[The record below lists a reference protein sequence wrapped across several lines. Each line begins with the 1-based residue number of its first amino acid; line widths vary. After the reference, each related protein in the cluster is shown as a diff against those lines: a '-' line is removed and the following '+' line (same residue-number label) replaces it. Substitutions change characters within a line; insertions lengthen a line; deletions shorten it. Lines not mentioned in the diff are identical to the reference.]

1 MLNIAK
7 LDHSSLIIAVVIPS
21 YRVKKHVFSV
31 IDRIGNE
38 VDLIYVVDDLCPD
51 GSGKFV
57 EQLCTDSRVRII
69 YNKENLGVGGAVI
82 EGYLA
87 AIKNGADI
95 VVKVDGDGQM
105 DPALIPLFINPIRN
119 GYADYTKGNRFY
131 NLESLRSMPKIRIFG
146 NSILSLMAKLSTG
159 YWNLFDPTNGYT
171 AIHRNLLNHLPLN
184 KISKR
189 YFFETDILFR
199 LYIQRA
205 KVIDIPMDA
214 KYSNEVSGLRISK
227 ILGEFFLKHLKNFF
241 KRIFYCYYLRDLSL
255 ASIELPIGIT
265 LFAFGSIFGLW
276 NWSASF
282 YDGIPAA
289 SGTIMLSALPVLMG
303 LQLVLSFLAY
313 DINSTPRDAIYPL
326 LNKKY

>member
-1 MLNIAK
+1 MLSFDK
-7 LDHSSLIIAVVIPS
+7 LDHFPLIIGVVIPS
-21 YRVKKHVFSV
+21 YRVKKHILDV
-31 IDRIGNE
+31 INKIGNE
-38 VDLIYVVDDLCPD
+38 VDLIYVVDDFCPE
-51 GSGKFV
+51 GSGNFV

-69 YNKENLGVGGAVI
+69 YNQKNLGVGGAVI

-95 VVKVDGDGQM
+95 IVKVDGDGQM
-105 DPALIPLFINPIRN
+105 DPALIPLFISPIIK
-119 GYADYTKGNRFY
+119 GHADYTKGNRFY

-159 YWNLFDPTNGYT
+159 YWSLFDPTNGYT
-171 AIHRNLLNHLPLN
+171 AIHRNIVNYLPIN

-189 YFFETDILFR
+189 YFFETDMLFR

-214 KYSNEVSGLRISK
+214 KYSNEVSGLRIYR
-227 ILGEFFLKHLKNFF
+227 ILGEFFLKHVKNFL

-255 ASIELPIGIT
+255 ASIELPIGIV
-265 LFAFGSIFGLW
+265 LFSFGSIFGLW
-276 NWSASF
+276 NWYTSF
-282 YDGIPAA
+282 YDGIPA
-289 SGTIMLSALPVLMG
+289 SNGTIMLAALPMLMG

-326 LNKKY
+326 LNEK